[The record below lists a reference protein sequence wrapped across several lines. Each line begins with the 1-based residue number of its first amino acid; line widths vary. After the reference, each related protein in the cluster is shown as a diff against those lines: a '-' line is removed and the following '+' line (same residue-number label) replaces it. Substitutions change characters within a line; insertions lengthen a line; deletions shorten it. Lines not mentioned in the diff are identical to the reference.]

1 MTLLPRTIKLSILAS
16 ISATLTAG
24 FFTSVASE
32 NTDPVFVFNRI
43 CYAQVPNVQAIRD
56 MALDLAWRRMG
67 GDDLQQFTTIGNP
80 DILDGWDAQVGERI
94 YRVGVVQSGL
104 TDSMKETFPALAKGK
119 ATSCTMVLDEE
130 HDAALFSKNMQALAG
145 KEPVSKDVEEG
156 NLRTTTW
163 AGGNDELKVFLISKA
178 EVSGKG
184 GLLNVTVISK

>member
-1 MTLLPRTIKLSILAS
+1 MRLRAALLTVAFAMTVLPAPLAH
-16 ISATLTAG
+16 AQ
-24 FFTSVASE
+24 E

-43 CYAQVPNVQAIRD
+43 CYTQVPNVQAIQN

-67 GDDLQQFTTIGNP
+67 GDDLRQFTTIEKP
-80 DILDGWDAQVGERI
+80 DTLDGWDAQIGERI

-104 TDSMKETFPALAKGK
+104 TDSMKETFPALADGK

-130 HDAALFSKNMQALAG
+130 HDAALFSRNMQTLAG
-145 KEPVSKDVEEG
+145 KEPASKDVEEG

-163 AGGNDELKVFLISKA
+163 AGGNDELKVFLVSKA
-178 EVSGKG
+178 EASGKG